1 MCLLKIQLNVVL
13 DVMEQYFKLKKWWK
27 RESVIT
33 KDVLLV
39 SIVIGLKLT
48 NYKYLWASIHN
59 CIARLVTQKFGI
71 HLCLWILQEIRSKLN
86 LEMKLGVQDVVVKS
100 LRLRKFLLNLDGST
114 NLVSL
119 ATSATISW
127 IVPPL

>member
-59 CIARLVTQKFGI
+59 CIARLVTPKFGI

-86 LEMKLGVQDVVVKS
+86 LEMKLGVPDVVVKC
-100 LRLRKFLLNLDGST
+100 LRPKRWPPKPDGT
-114 NLVSL
+114 
-119 ATSATISW
+119 TSSVLPVRFVIG
-127 IVPPL
+127 